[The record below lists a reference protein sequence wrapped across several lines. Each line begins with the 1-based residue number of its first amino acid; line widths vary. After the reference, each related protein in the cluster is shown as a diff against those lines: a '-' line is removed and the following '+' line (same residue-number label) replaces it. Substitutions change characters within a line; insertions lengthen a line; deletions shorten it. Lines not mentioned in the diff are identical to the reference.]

1 MKSNILIKTF
11 LAVLLII
18 SGLLVHAQTKV
29 SINQGWEFSKSETA
43 KGWEKVNLPHTW
55 NAEDVIDEIPGYYR
69 GVGFYKKTLNIV
81 PTKNQKVYLQFE
93 GANNNAELFI
103 NQKSV
108 GKHVGGYNAFIFDI
122 TPFLNVNGKNEV
134 LVKVDNEVDFNDLPV
149 SADFTFYGGIY
160 RDVFLVVKNDVHF
173 DMMNFGSPGVFI
185 STPSVSAQ
193 NGTVK
198 IAGKIVNDESESNKI
213 TLQTTIKNKSGKVVY
228 QNLIQTKIKSNST
241 WDFGVN
247 NIAIKNPDLW
257 SPDQPNLYSVDLK
270 IIDTKTQKI
279 IDSSTQPLGFR
290 WFKFD
295 AEKGFFLNGEPLKL
309 IGTNRHQDRE
319 GYGNALPDD
328 FHEEDI
334 RLIKEMGANFLRI
347 AHYPQD
353 PRVLEMCDKYGL
365 LVWEEIPVVNEIN
378 PTPEFAANA
387 KLSLREMIRQNFNH
401 PSIIIWGFMN
411 EVFAT
416 NKMRKLI
423 ERKELLA
430 KTTELAKDLE
440 KIVKEEDASRKT
452 AMALEYTYADEYLQT
467 GIGNICDVVGWNL
480 YIGWYQPDMTKFGP
494 FLDEWH
500 KKYPTK
506 SFIISEFGA
515 GSDTRIHSLT
525 PTMYDYSIEYQ
536 ELNLESY
543 YQQIMARPFVAGATV
558 WNSFDFNSEGRMDVV
573 PNINNKGLLTVD
585 RKPKDSYYFFKA
597 TLSKKPFL
605 KIASTNWVNRAGRE
619 NNETDSVCLQP
630 LVVYS
635 NQPEARLVQNG
646 KSLGIKKFVN
656 NKAVWDVPFTN
667 GKNEL
672 FVTSDTNKMVD
683 ALTIDFHL
691 QPYMLNSSDFISIA
705 VNLGSQ
711 EYFIEEPTGVVWEPE
726 RAYTKGYWGYINP
739 NYTYKQPGRFDVKR
753 TISDPL
759 FYAFQKDAES
769 IKFDVADGNYE
780 VELLFVDPLAGNK
793 FTALVNDM
801 PVYNYP
807 NLIGEKAA
815 VRVKTFVDTIED
827 KGITISFAKEQ
838 GNTILSGVKIRKR
851 Y

>member
-1 MKSNILIKTF
+1 MKSSILIKTF
-11 LAVLLII
+11 LAVILIF
-18 SGLLVHAQTKV
+18 SGLIVHAQTKV

-43 KGWEKVNLPHTW
+43 KGWDKINLPHTW
-55 NAEDVIDEIPGYYR
+55 NAEDVIDETPGYYR
-69 GVGFYKKTLNIV
+69 GVGFYKKKLNIV

-93 GANNNAELFI
+93 GANNNTELFI

-108 GKHVGGYNAFIFDI
+108 GKHVGGYTAFIFDV
-122 TPFLNVNGKNEV
+122 TPFLNANGNNEV
-134 LVKVDNEVDFNDLPV
+134 LVKVDNSVDFNNLPV

-173 DMMNFGSPGVFI
+173 DMMNFGSPGVFV

-213 TLQTTIKNKSGKVVY
+213 TLQTTIKSKSGKVVF
-228 QNLIQTKIKSNST
+228 QNST
-241 WDFGVN
+241 QTNIKGNSSWDFDVN
-247 NIAIKNPDLW
+247 NIAIKNPELW

-290 WFKFD
+290 WFKFY

-387 KLSLREMIRQNFNH
+387 KLSLKEMIRQNFNH

-430 KTTELAKDLE
+430 KTTELAKELE
-440 KIVKEEDASRKT
+440 KIVKEEDTSRKT
-452 AMALEYTYADEYLQT
+452 AMALEYTYANEYLQT

-525 PTMYDYSIEYQ
+525 PKMYDYSIEYQ
-536 ELNLESY
+536 ELDLESY

-573 PNINNKGLLTVD
+573 PNINNKGLITVD

-597 TLSKKPFL
+597 ALSKKPFL
-605 KIASTNWVNRAGRE
+605 KIASTNWVNRAGRASS
-619 NNETDSVCLQP
+619 ETDSVCTQP
-630 LVVYS
+630 VVVYS

-646 KSLGIKKFVN
+646 KSLGIKKFVDH
-656 NKAVWDVPFTN
+656 KAVWDVSFTN

-672 FVTSDTNKMVD
+672 FATSDTNKMVD

-691 QPYMLNSSDFISIA
+691 QPYMINSSDFTSIA

-739 NYTYKQPGRFDVKR
+739 NYTYKQPNRFDVKR
-753 TISDPL
+753 TTSDPL
-759 FYAFQKDAES
+759 FYAFQKDAEI

-780 VELLFVDPLAGNK
+780 VELLFVDPLGGNK
-793 FTALVNDM
+793 FTVLVNDK

-807 NLIGEKAA
+807 NLTGEKAA
-815 VRVKTFVDTIED
+815 VRLKTFVDVTAN
-827 KGITISFAKEQ
+827 KGITISFSKQQ